1 VKLLKEP
8 LFHFLIVGTLLF
20 AGYALLNRSTPTSQ
34 AEGAVRIG
42 EGEIY
47 WLRQTFTSQWQR
59 EPTPEEMNGLLATLV
74 EEELLARE
82 GRALG
87 LDQNDTIVRRRL
99 AQKVG
104 FMVTDTTRVAEPREG
119 ELRNFYAAHAEHYRT
134 AAKIS
139 FSHIY
144 FSREHRRDAEAD
156 ATEALRLVA
165 GNVAERPAEGDRL
178 LLDDSYT
185 DLDLQA
191 VEGLFGPDFAH
202 AIFALPPGSWRGPVK
217 SAFGVHLVNVRAVR
231 PSSLKPF
238 EEVREMVV
246 LEWRHERDIATR
258 TDYLA
263 KLRAK
268 YGVVIDD
275 SARKVLVGAP
285 IKQATP

>member
-1 VKLLKEP
+1 MKLLREP
-8 LFHFLIVGTLLF
+8 LLHFLIAGALLF
-20 AGYALLNRSTPTSQ
+20 GGYEWLNRSTQALP

-42 EGEIY
+42 EGEIH
-47 WLRQTFTSQWQR
+47 WLRQTFTNQWQR
-59 EPTPEEMNGLLATLV
+59 EPTPEEMNGLVATLV

-104 FMVTDTTRVAEPREG
+104 FMVADTTRIADPGED
-119 ELRNFYAAHAEHYRT
+119 ELRSFYATHAERYRT

-144 FSREHRRDAEAD
+144 FSRERRPDAEAD
-156 ATEALRLVA
+156 ATEALRLAA
-165 GNVAERPAEGDRL
+165 GDGAARPAEGDRL

-191 VEGLFGPDFAH
+191 VESLFGPDFAR
-202 AIFALPPGSWRGPVK
+202 AIFAQSPESWRGPVK

-231 PSSLKPF
+231 PSDPKPF
-238 EEVREMVV
+238 EEVRKTVV
-246 LEWRHERDIATR
+246 AEWHREQDIATR
-258 TDYLA
+258 TNYLA
-263 KLRAK
+263 RLRAK

-275 SARKVLVGAP
+275 GARKVTAGAP
-285 IKQATP
+285 IRQATP